1 MNKVNRLSILMF
13 VFVVIL
19 LVSCAAPSQG
29 TIEMV
34 SNLTAQRY
42 GKGVKLTWDYD
53 LPAIFK
59 VYRGNG
65 GKTELLGSTEKKY
78 YIDENPDSIKN
89 HYYVKAM
96 YNGKESSLCEV
107 VIDLQAPQVSIVS
120 PKDGSI
126 LSGTVTIEA
135 NAQDDTSVEK
145 VEFYIDGTNVSEI
158 TIPPYKYNWDTTN
171 LTNNSTHTIQAKA
184 YDFTGNVGESNLINV
199 TIKNPIPQITIVSP
213 KDGDTL
219 EGTVTIAAEVQD
231 DEGIAKVEFWVSDGF
246 LKEFTSSPYE
256 YVWNTL
262 GTADGTYK
270 LKVKATNLLWRQ
282 SSVSI
287 NVTVNNGQRTYGGDG
302 YDEAHYIEQTSD
314 GGYIVVGWTN
324 SFGKGGSD
332 VYVLKL
338 DSNRNMEWHKEFGGA
353 ESDYGCSVQ
362 QTSDGGYIVAGYTK
376 SSGNGDD
383 DVYILKLNSDGEL
396 KWEKTFGGELLDRAY
411 SIQQTSD
418 GGYIV
423 AGYTKSSGNGDDDV
437 YILKLNSD
445 GELKWEKTFGGELPD
460 RAYSIQQTEDGGYIV
475 AGYTYSFDAGIIDVY
490 ILKLDADGG
499 LVWQKT
505 YGGTSI
511 DVAYSIQQTNDGG
524 YIVVGNTQSSG
535 AGNDNVYV
543 LKLDSNGN
551 LTWEKTFGGTE
562 SDYAYSVQQTKDGGY
577 IVGGYTYSFGAGG
590 ADAYILKLNSD
601 GDLTWQKT
609 YGGNSTDIAY
619 CIQQTTDEGYIV
631 AGRTSLLG
639 AHDVDAYVLKLD
651 SDGKLEK

>member
-1 MNKVNRLSILMF
+1 SF
-13 VFVVIL
+13 D
-19 LVSCAAPSQG
+19 A
-29 TIEMV
+29 
-34 SNLTAQRY
+34 
-42 GKGVKLTWDYD
+42 
-53 LPAIFK
+53 
-59 VYRGNG
+59 
-65 GKTELLGSTEKKY
+65 
-78 YIDENPDSIKN
+78 
-89 HYYVKAM
+89 
-96 YNGKESSLCEV
+96 
-107 VIDLQAPQVSIVS
+107 
-120 PKDGSI
+120 
-126 LSGTVTIEA
+126 
-135 NAQDDTSVEK
+135 
-145 VEFYIDGTNVSEI
+145 
-158 TIPPYKYNWDTTN
+158 
-171 LTNNSTHTIQAKA
+171 
-184 YDFTGNVGESNLINV
+184 
-199 TIKNPIPQITIVSP
+199 
-213 KDGDTL
+213 
-219 EGTVTIAAEVQD
+219 
-231 DEGIAKVEFWVSDGF
+231 GI
-246 LKEFTSSPYE
+246 
-256 YVWNTL
+256 
-262 GTADGTYK
+262 
-270 LKVKATNLLWRQ
+270 
-282 SSVSI
+282 I
-287 NVTVNNGQRTYGGDG
+287 
-302 YDEAHYIEQTSD
+302 
-314 GGYIVVGWTN
+314 
-324 SFGKGGSD
+324 
-332 VYVLKL
+332 
-338 DSNRNMEWHKEFGGA
+338 
-353 ESDYGCSVQ
+353 
-362 QTSDGGYIVAGYTK
+362 
-376 SSGNGDD
+376 
-383 DVYILKLNSDGEL
+383 DVYILKLDADGGL
-396 KWEKTFGGELLDRAY
+396 VWQKTYGGTNIDMAY